1 MEVLNSNN
9 LPVNYRR
16 VFYSLNDNGRY
27 LKEPSRI
34 AFTTLPEY
42 LKVETTRT
50 AAPIKN
56 GAETVIHGPTKK
68 GKYTFYT
75 GLRETNVLNWQYGN
89 NSEIRNGQKSKSL
102 VLFHWTNNDRNL
114 TVYYFTGWYFINPEI
129 LEKLIVLIIEKIL
142 KDENND

>member
-1 MEVLNSNN
+1 MKVLNSNN

-89 NSEIRNGQKSKSL
+89 NSEIRNGRKSYSL
-102 VLFHWTNNDRNL
+102 VLFHWIENDRGL
-114 TVYYFTGWYFINPEI
+114 LVYYFTGWYHHDRER
-129 LEKLIVLIIEKIL
+129 LEKLIPLIIEKVL
-142 KDENND
+142 QHETAE

>member
-1 MEVLNSNN
+1 MENLNSR
-9 LPVNYRR
+9 LPVNCRR
-16 VFYSLNDNGRY
+16 VPYSLNDNGRY
-27 LKEPSRI
+27 IKEPNRL

-89 NSEIRNGQKSKSL
+89 NSEIRNGRKSYSL
-102 VLFHWTNNDRNL
+102 VLFHWIDNDRGL
-114 TVYYFTGWYFINPEI
+114 IVYYFTGWYHFDRER
-129 LEKLIVLIIEKIL
+129 LEKLIPLIISKVLQHETA
-142 KDENND
+142 E